1 MFIKLLKK
9 IFTPTKQKDE
19 HLSFYEDMP
28 EPEITVFKCSQHV
41 RFKKSCPTCL
51 KAHGYA

>member
-9 IFTPTKQKDE
+9 IFTPTGQKDE
-19 HLSFYEDMP
+19 HLEFYEDIP
-28 EPEITVFKCSQHV
+28 KPEIPVFRCSQHV